1 MYGRDGRRQAECIP
15 DSPNMRGPGMTMHR
29 LPLFVWSVL
38 ITAFLLLLSLPVL
51 AGGITMLLTD
61 RKCEVSINM
70 DGVCTI
76 RPSCA
81 PERALAHRVL
91 TPSGAKGWWYVVARP
106 SQLTRN
112 PRVLRTSAPEC
123 ATHLTDPP
131 GAKPPKW
138 VPWWRN
144 LQTTFEKK
152 AQHSRFVL
160 VRVWL
165 ARSAW
170 KPRHTRDLITNVR
183 RVQRHQE
190 LH

>member
-1 MYGRDGRRQAECIP
+1 MEDLGG
-15 DSPNMRGPGMTMHR
+15 GPPKGWR
-29 LPLFVWSVL
+29 IICPK
-38 ITAFLLLLSLPVL
+38 
-51 AGGITMLLTD
+51 GITMLLTD

-81 PERALAHRVL
+81 PERALAR
-91 TPSGAKGWWYVVARP
+91 PSPVPRPRRGRGTGAKGWWYVVARS

-112 PRVLRTSAPEC
+112 PRVRSAPKC
-123 ATHLTDPP
+123 TTHLTDLP

-144 LQTTFEKK
+144 LKTSFDKK
-152 AQHSRFVL
+152 AQHLRFAM

-170 KPRHTRDLITNVR
+170 RPRHTRDLITNVR